1 MMEYLNLPIKDKH
14 NLAINKDAFKDIQN
28 ELEEFVLENNH
39 TNTRTFAKKVM
50 FSHEI
55 KANNNIEGINDD
67 LLLIEAIIKDAY
79 NIKDEEQRKRII
91 NLYKGYQYILTHRI
105 FDKYHLREL
114 YNILSDGLLCNAD
127 LSRMGHF
134 YRTDK
139 VYILKSGRLDMELDQ
154 GIDYKMIDY
163 YMNYYFD
170 YINSNNNLDSLTD
183 YFIKSQI
190 MHLYLVFIHPYFD
203 VNGRTSRTMA
213 MWYLLREKAYSFIL
227 FNRAITFDSK
237 YYDKEIIAAKEK
249 ADASNF
255 LRYMMIDVKKELEK
269 EMVMAEIAHNTHG
282 KLTSIDYQSLMYAIS
297 MNDEINVLNFATMY
311 NRFNDKKKIKEIYEE
326 CIIPLI
332 DKGILVLDRT
342 TSKNMFDGNRNEVY
356 RFSDKAFDK
365 ESPKIRRLN
374 LNNK

>member
-1 MMEYLNLPIKDKH
+1 MKYLDLPIKDKH
-14 NLAINKDAFKDIQN
+14 NLSLNEDVFCDIKD
-28 ELEEFVLENNH
+28 ELEQYISDNNY

-67 LLLIEAIIKDAY
+67 LLLIEAVIKNAN

-91 NLYKGYQYILTHRI
+91 NLYWGYQYILTHRA

-114 YNILSDGLLCNAD
+114 YNILSDGLLCKAD
-127 LSRMGHF
+127 LVRMGDF
-134 YRTDK
+134 YRNDK
-139 VYILKSGRLDMELDQ
+139 VFILKSGRLDMELDQ

-170 YINSNNNLDSLTD
+170 YINDNNSFDNLTD

-213 MWYLLREKAYSFIL
+213 MWYLLREKAYSFII

-237 YYDKEIIAAKEK
+237 YYDKEIINAKDK

-269 EMVMAEIAHNTHG
+269 EIVMREIAQNTHG
-282 KLTSIDYQSLMYAIS
+282 KLTSIDYQSLIYALS
-297 MNDEINVLNFATMY
+297 MNDDINVLNFATMY
-311 NRFNDKKKIKEIYEE
+311 NRFNDKKKVKEIYEE
-326 CIIPLI
+326 CIIPLV
-332 DKGILVLDRT
+332 DKGILMLDRT
-342 TSKNMFDGNRNEVY
+342 TSKNMFDNNKNEVY
-356 RFSDKAFDK
+356 KFSNKAFDK

>member
-1 MMEYLNLPIKDKH
+1 
-14 NLAINKDAFKDIQN
+14 
-28 ELEEFVLENNH
+28 
-39 TNTRTFAKKVM
+39 
-50 FSHEI
+50 
-55 KANNNIEGINDD
+55 
-67 LLLIEAIIKDAY
+67 
-79 NIKDEEQRKRII
+79 
-91 NLYKGYQYILTHRI
+91 
-105 FDKYHLREL
+105 
-114 YNILSDGLLCNAD
+114 
-127 LSRMGHF
+127 MGDF

-170 YINSNNNLDSLTD
+170 YINSNNNLDTLTD

-190 MHLYLVFIHPYFD
+190 LHLYLVFIHPYFD

-342 TSKNMFDGNRNEVY
+342 TSKNMFDNKRNEVY
-356 RFSDKAFDK
+356 KFSDKAFDK

>member
-1 MMEYLNLPIKDKH
+1 MKYLDLPIKDKH
-14 NLAINKDAFKDIQN
+14 NLSLNEDVFSDIKD
-28 ELEEFVLENNH
+28 ELEEFIVDNNY

-67 LLLIEAIIKDAY
+67 LLLIEAVIKNAN
-79 NIKDEEQRKRII
+79 NIKDEEKRKRII
-91 NLYKGYQYILTHRI
+91 NLYWGYQYILTHRA
-105 FDKYHLREL
+105 FDKNHLREL
-114 YNILSDGLLCNAD
+114 YNILSDGLLCKSD
-127 LSRMGHF
+127 LVRMGEF

-139 VYILKSGRLDMELDQ
+139 VFILKSGRLDMELDQ

-170 YINSNNNLDSLTD
+170 YINSNNSFDTLTD

-213 MWYLLREKAYSFIL
+213 MWYLLREKAYSFII

-237 YYDKEIIAAKEK
+237 YYDKEIIIAKEK
-249 ADASNF
+249 ADASSF
-255 LRYMMIDVKKELEK
+255 LRYLMIDVKKELEK
-269 EMVMAEIAHNTHG
+269 ETVMREIAQNTHD
-282 KLTSIDYQSLMYAIS
+282 KLTSIDYQSLIYALS
-297 MNDEINVLNFATMY
+297 MNDDINVLNFATMY
-311 NRFNDKKKIKEIYEE
+311 NRFNDKKKVKEIYEE
-326 CIIPLI
+326 CIIPLV
-332 DKGILVLDRT
+332 DKGILILDRT
-342 TSKNMFDGNRNEVY
+342 TSKKMFGEFKNEVY
-356 RFSDKAFDK
+356 KFSDKAFDK